1 MELLGFTEE
10 NKERLA
16 RKEYEENLRTLC
28 LNALDL
34 LDRSD
39 QWESYLELWRQIRE
53 NTALTVSYSKQAI
66 DRSELASF
74 IIGETDTS
82 WKVHFLFTTS
92 RRKEL
97 IERKLKGRSEVWFGD
112 SFLGKKRIDW
122 KYRRISVGPRQGR
135 RVPSTKVK
143 FQLSLKGGSLR
154 AKFS

>member
-97 IERKLKGRSEVWFGD
+97 IERKLKGRSKGLA
-112 SFLGKKRIDW
+112 LGNLMHRKREELTTAEIEKRLDEIKRW
-122 KYRRISVGPRQGR
+122 SKIV
-135 RVPSTKVK
+135 RVP
-143 FQLSLKGGSLR
+143 R
-154 AKFS
+154 